1 MILAVIFY
9 LEADFFFFLIGTVL
23 NNVLLQRNLE
33 ELSGLW
39 NQELFMLDPLR
50 INLKNEYKSTA
61 P

>member
-9 LEADFFFFLIGTVL
+9 LEADFFLIGTVL
-23 NNVLLQRNLE
+23 NNVLLQKTLE

-39 NQELFMLDPLR
+39 NQELFMLDPLC
-50 INLKNEYKSTA
+50 INLKKSTA